1 VEEKMKKLI
10 VLLTAAVLIM
20 ALAGC
25 GKKAEEQKTQAPAA
39 GEGTPLA
46 QTPAATPVPPGGEA
60 APGMPPTMGGQGA
73 EGMPGGLPPMA
84 AKPAAPKQVVVPDA
98 VKKMWPAVKIMVKK
112 KNSSDE
118 GKVYEVAAGKSF
130 EIPGTKLTVEAG
142 QYLPD
147 FLMDGQT
154 ITSKS
159 ETQVNPTVRLKVL
172 DGGKEVYQ
180 GWAFEKYPEA
190 HAFEHPDLTVTLVTG
205 VKAK

>member
-1 VEEKMKKLI
+1 MKKLI
-10 VLLTAAVLIM
+10 VILTAAVLVM

-25 GKKAEEQKTQAPAA
+25 GKKAEEPKAEAPAA
-39 GEGTPLA
+39 GTAPE
-46 QTPAATPVPPGGEA
+46 ATPGAPSAGDAAAPSMPPLMGGEA
-60 APGMPPTMGGQGA
+60 
-73 EGMPGGLPPMA
+73 GMPGGMPPMGS
-84 AKPAAPKQVVVPDA
+84 KPAAPKQVVVPDA
-98 VKKMWPAVKIMVKK
+98 VQKMWPAVKIMVKK
-112 KNSSDE
+112 KNSTDE

-147 FLMDGQT
+147 FFMDGQT

-159 ETQVNPTVRLKVL
+159 ETPVNPTVRLKIS
-172 DGGKEVYQ
+172 DDGKEVYQ

-190 HAFEHPDLTVTLVTG
+190 HAFEHAEYAVTLVSG